1 MATSFQPNVHYT
13 FGSPLSSTALF
24 GTRRASD
31 ILEQEGYS
39 TVMQTSTSRRASRT
53 LSGGGSSTLADV
65 VSSLTRRSSDAVSST
80 QITDADYATLLEWIR
95 AERMRKLPP
104 EGSSYDKA
112 LVWAALF
119 VERLHSFDTALQQFA
134 GDSHM
139 AAQLAYVH
147 CASLLE
153 TTHRYCFQLAEENA
167 PALMDLFGF
176 FYRSSMGLGNLLD
189 RTELFSV
196 SQDIKDQLILALAD
210 LVTLVVG
217 VARHFHRSLNTSE
230 SVSIDIYSTF
240 PGPIDSFKARCE
252 HVSEL
257 MWRHQLIRE
266 GMNGDKVTE
275 IRTIKEWLQPEDPV
289 LINVAETTAHFAQER
304 EESTCLWMSPYLTR
318 FLKSDQ
324 KVLAVH
330 GKPGSGKTILATV
343 IHDHLQHSVGGTVYK
358 SIFVPINSRI
368 PANTTPRAV
377 AKMVLSQLF
386 DKRIGNVRLYQI
398 LSDTFTRSQSTLE
411 EDAYDD
417 LLWAAV
423 RNALKSSLQG
433 AKELVLVVDGM
444 DEASCGEASLRKRLT
459 EAAVPADRVKLIVLG
474 SQQQS
479 STALQTA
486 VHVSPEL
493 VFDDITA
500 VVRKILHPNR
510 SFTSQSE
517 DEQEIM
523 VTRIAEAARGSF
535 LWAKLAAKRIR
546 EEGAS
551 NAQAL
556 SKAITTVANTGK
568 TLTDL
573 VSHAMH
579 AKVSEDALKV
589 LSWLSTAARPLTQKE
604 LSALGSIHLDRGT
617 ITDKELD
624 SHHLLKPV
632 ASLVFIQSN
641 LVYLRHGQI
650 RSAILDV
657 LAKDKLLP
665 AVKNRNSDL
674 AQRLLVYTKEVVT
687 SDHEPS
693 LDPLDDSASQ
703 ELLVKYPLLDFA
715 LRYWITH
722 VKIAFGCATDQ
733 EIATAAKELR
743 SSIPT
748 TPTVPLLEM
757 TVWDNKSTPS
767 LRLLHGIQT
776 RVWRQALGPNH
787 PTTLQTVL
795 CQALF
800 YRRIHEI
807 PSAHISKIFYEAAK
821 MSQTVLSTRHLITMQ
836 MIKFYLEVTADQVT
850 DSKTTIMTQRTEML
864 QRLIECYKIHYGASS
879 SMVTSTM
886 RLLSEHYTSMGEET
900 KAKEITTWLQEA
912 STESAPQA
920 TGPRQTDD
928 SLLVHLHGRKDTME
942 TRTIF
947 SLDELEQDDLVT
959 RAFDFKSLQAKAE
972 RLVAEKDIKTAER
985 TWIELWQQTSKEYR
999 LNSSTEWELRNM
1011 DAVLGYAKFLK
1022 SQHRENEAASIL
1034 SGFWEGYGQSTSSSE
1049 AVASKF
1055 LEVAKVMKSVGL
1067 SVLALSVF
1075 KHCAQSTHGHSGV
1088 HQEVQ
1093 QHINTTSREVMKM
1106 ATSTSSTITESSLK
1120 EMVFS
1125 ASTTD
1130 QVSMTATNT
1139 LLELYLSQHRWQDA
1153 TKAIKQVLRTMWPA
1167 FFAPSADEAVLPAS
1181 NLESCVE
1188 LAERLANCYRFRRRI
1203 GKEEDVRLRLYHAV
1217 RRGRP
1222 AGDKLLDR
1230 VTTGLLRLYERMVQ
1244 TEKLITIHQ
1253 NILSDCKK
1261 RYGPQHPTVVKQLWK
1276 LAELTRPRPIAVD
1289 YYRQIVHILNKDTEQ
1304 CHPDAFE
1311 PLLIVVTDL
1320 LNQARYAEALQPCR
1334 VLFGTLQK
1342 PQISPKLQ
1350 EPSFAQTLYE
1360 RYIHCL
1366 RMVQSDVA
1374 VIHDVTAQYRKAC
1387 ISLFGTSASVTIHAT
1402 KTLANICQES
1412 KRYESEAITLYEEL
1426 LQTRSSAVEIDYEDI
1441 RATLNAIYEEQNML
1455 VHTSKT
1461 ASMSTEEVKRVISI
1475 RTQRLAS
1482 LRSTHGWAHEES
1494 LGHLSEIVTLYTK
1507 QGDLQAAAT
1516 LLRNAT
1522 AQVLATESSSI
1533 QLTAAAKTI
1542 AAGYI
1547 TAGQVDRARE
1557 LTHELYRQIVAKDTA
1572 NVGAVGFDLTAS
1584 PRQSLS
1590 FLAELEYRLRQ
1601 REDAS
1606 LTLNEVYSALTT
1618 EYMYFEQFRTEI
1630 GSKSSSVMTVMPSAA
1645 RLHGF
1650 LCAKGR
1656 HEDAARLAE
1665 QVTNYFLAT
1674 EGATTQATASQARI
1688 FIDTLLEYFPSH
1700 TSPHFIRSVAIASYD
1715 RVTQL
1720 LATADYHS
1728 ACGLALTAFQY
1739 IRAHQGYASPS
1750 VLKTVFKLGLV
1761 IAGRDV
1767 EARPAAASRKEMLE
1781 VSASILKETLDYL
1794 KQQKVDLT
1802 QLDLVHLNT
1811 LICVLDEQHDY
1822 ATLAWILTALWNHR
1836 DTHISTAPQYA
1847 YTLALGRMLVITRYL
1862 TGDSLA
1868 AIRLAEDIVY
1878 NCARVHGPR
1887 HPSTVEMTV
1896 LLSQMYTSVAQGYQT
1911 HQDRRELAYRY
1922 YKKAASLHENALRVF
1937 IDPTSVSATE
1947 MEASAAASGL
1957 SESASGAS
1965 SPGGTV
1971 EDEGKHVRQHLHLL
1985 KLAVERLGDW
1995 PKEYAE
2001 YERLNADLFR
2011 TFAADLKDVEGVEKW
2026 NLKRF
2031 GSGRAEASDDLISPG
2046 INQVVGSHERL
2057 AIAV

>member
-13 FGSPLSSTALF
+13 FGSPLSTTALF
-24 GTRRASD
+24 GNRRASD
-31 ILEQEGYS
+31 ILEQEGYTTTYQS
-39 TVMQTSTSRRASRT
+39 STSRRGSRALT
-53 LSGGGSSTLADV
+53 GGGGSTLADV
-65 VSSLTRRSSDAVSST
+65 VSSLTRRSSDAMISSS
-80 QITDADYATLLEWIR
+80 ITDADYATLLEWIR

-119 VERLHSFDTALQQFA
+119 VERLHSFDTALEQFA

-153 TTHRYCFQLAEENA
+153 LAEDNA

-196 SQDIKDQLILALAD
+196 SQEIKDQLILALAD

-217 VARHFHRSLNTSE
+217 VARHFHRSLNSSD

-252 HVSEL
+252 HVSES

-266 GMNGDKVTE
+266 GLNGDKVTE
-275 IRTIKEWLQPEDPV
+275 IRALKDWLQPEDPV
-289 LINVAETTAHFAQER
+289 LVNVAETTAHFAQER
-304 EESTCLWMSPYLTR
+304 EESTCLWMTPYLTR
-318 FLKSDQ
+318 FLKSNR
-324 KVLAVH
+324 KTLAVH

-343 IHDHLQHSVGGTVYK
+343 INDHLQHPVGGTHYK
-358 SIFVPINSRI
+358 SIFVPISSRI

-377 AKMVLSQLF
+377 AKMILSQLF
-386 DKRIGNVRLYQI
+386 DKRIGNVRLYQT
-398 LSDTFTRSQSTLE
+398 LSDAYKRSQSTLE

-417 LLWAAV
+417 LLWVAV
-423 RNALKSSLQG
+423 ENALKSSLQG
-433 AKELVLVVDGM
+433 AKELVLVVDGI
-444 DEASCGEASLRKRLT
+444 DEASCGENLMYKRLT
-459 EAAVPADRVKLIVLG
+459 EAAAPAERVKLIILG
-474 SQQQS
+474 AQQPLSTSSQS
-479 STALQTA
+479 I

-500 VVRKILHPNR
+500 VVRKILQHTR
-510 SFTSQSE
+510 AFTSLPE
-517 DEQEIM
+517 EEQEIN
-523 VTRIAEAARGSF
+523 VTRIAEASSGSF

-546 EEGAS
+546 EEGSS

-556 SKAITTVANTGK
+556 TRAIESVANTGK

-573 VSHAMH
+573 VSNNLH
-579 AKVSEDALKV
+579 AKLSKDALKV
-589 LSWLSTAARPLTQKE
+589 LAWLSTAARPMTQKE
-604 LSALGSIHLDRGT
+604 LSALGSIHVENST
-617 ITDKELD
+617 ITDESLD
-624 SHHLLKPV
+624 IQQLLKPV

-650 RSAILDV
+650 RTAILDV

-665 AVKNRNSDL
+665 TVKNRNGDL
-674 AQRLLVYTKEVVT
+674 AQRLLLYIKEAVT
-687 SDHEPS
+687 SEHEPS
-693 LDPLDDSASQ
+693 LDPLDENTTQDMLA
-703 ELLVKYPLLDFA
+703 KYPLLDFA
-715 LRYWITH
+715 LRYWLTH

-733 EIATAAKELR
+733 EITTAAKELR
-743 SSIPT
+743 SALPT
-748 TPTVPLLEM
+748 SPTVPLLEM

-767 LRLLHGIQT
+767 LRLLHGIQN
-776 RVWRQALGPNH
+776 RLYRQALSSTH

-800 YRRIHEI
+800 YRRIHNTL
-807 PSAHISKIFYEAAK
+807 PAHISKVFYDAAK
-821 MSQTVLSTRHLITMQ
+821 ISQTVLSPRHLITMQ
-836 MIKFYLEVTADQVT
+836 ITKFYLEVTADQVA
-850 DSKTTIMTQRTEML
+850 DSKNEIMVKRTEML
-864 QRLIECYKIHYGASS
+864 QLLVECYKSHYGVSS
-879 SMVTSTM
+879 SMVTST
-886 RLLSEHYTSMGEET
+886 LTQLSEHFISMGDEA
-900 KAKEITTWLQEA
+900 KAKEITSSLQGP
-912 STESAPQA
+912 TTDSAPQP
-920 TGPRQTDD
+920 TGSRPTDD

-942 TRTIF
+942 TRTTF
-947 SLDELEQDDLVT
+947 SLNELELDDMIT

-972 RLVAEKDIKTAER
+972 RFVAEKDLKSAER

-999 LNSSTEWELRNM
+999 LNHSSDWELKNM

-1049 AVASKF
+1049 AVAFKF

-1067 SVLALSVF
+1067 SVLALTVF
-1075 KHCAQSTHGHSGV
+1075 KHCAQSTHSQSGV

-1106 ATSTSSTITESSLK
+1106 ATSTSSSITESSLK
-1120 EMVFS
+1120 EMVFNTS
-1125 ASTTD
+1125 STD
-1130 QVSMTATNT
+1130 QVSVTATNT

-1167 FFAPSADEAVLPAS
+1167 FFAPSVDEVVLPSS
-1181 NLESCVE
+1181 NLEYCVA
-1188 LAERLANCYRFRRRI
+1188 LAERLANCYRSRRRTA
-1203 GKEEDVRLRLYHAV
+1203 KEEDVRLRLYQAV
-1217 RRGRP
+1217 RRDRP
-1222 AGDKLLDR
+1222 AGDKLRDR
-1230 VTTGLLRLYERMVQ
+1230 VTTGILRLYERMSQ
-1244 TEKLITIHQ
+1244 NDKLITIHQ
-1253 NILSDCKK
+1253 DILGDSTK
-1261 RYGPQHPTVVKQLWK
+1261 RYGPEHPTVVKQLWK

-1289 YYRQIVHILNKDTEQ
+1289 YYRQIVHILNKDSES

-1320 LNQARYAEALQPCR
+1320 LNQARYADALKPCR
-1334 VLFGTLQK
+1334 VLFNTVQK
-1342 PQISPKLQ
+1342 PKTSPKLQ
-1350 EPSFAQTLYE
+1350 EPSFVQTLYE

-1366 RMVQSDVA
+1366 RMVHSDTT
-1374 VIHDVTAQYRKAC
+1374 VIHDVTVQYRKAC
-1387 ISLFGTSASVTIHAT
+1387 ISLFGMSAAITIQTT
-1402 KTLANICQES
+1402 KTLANICLES
-1412 KRYESEAITLYEEL
+1412 KRYEAEAIKLFEEL
-1426 LQTRSSAVEIDYEDI
+1426 LNTKSNEVDIDRDDI
-1441 RATLNAIYEEQNML
+1441 RATLDSIYEEQNIL
-1455 VHTSKT
+1455 VNTSKT
-1461 ASMSTEEVKRVISI
+1461 ESMSADQVKRVISI

-1482 LRSTHGWAHEES
+1482 LRSTHGWAHEEALS
-1494 LGHLSEIVTLYTK
+1494 HLCEIVALYSK
-1507 QGDLQAAAT
+1507 QSDTQAAVT

-1533 QLTAAAKTI
+1533 QLSAAAKTI

-1547 TAGQVDRARE
+1547 TAGQVDQARDISQ
-1557 LTHELYRQIVAKDTA
+1557 ELYRQIVAKDTT
-1572 NVGAVGFDLTAS
+1572 NVAGVGFDLTS
-1584 PRQSLS
+1584 SQRQSLS
-1590 FLAELEYRLRQ
+1590 FLAELEYSLRQ
-1601 REDAS
+1601 REDSS
-1606 LTLNEVYSALTT
+1606 LTLNEIYSALTT

-1630 GSKSSSVMTVMPSAA
+1630 SSKNSSLMTVTPSAS
-1645 RLHGF
+1645 RLYGF
-1650 LCAKGR
+1650 LSAKGR
-1656 HEDAARLAE
+1656 HADAARLVE
-1665 QVTNYFLAT
+1665 QFTNYFLAT
-1674 EGATTQATASQARI
+1674 EGSTIQPSPSQAKV
-1688 FIDTLLEYFPSH
+1688 FIATLLEYFHAH
-1700 TSPHFIRSVAIASYD
+1700 TSQHFIRSVAIASYD

-1720 LATADYHS
+1720 LATTDYS
-1728 ACGLALTAFQY
+1728 TACGLALTAFKY
-1739 IRAHQGYASPS
+1739 IRAHQGYTSPS
-1750 VLKTVFKLGLV
+1750 VLKIVFKLGLV

-1767 EARPAAASRKEMLE
+1767 EARPAAASRKEMLG
-1781 VSASILKETLDYL
+1781 VSATILQETLGYL

-1802 QLDLVHLNT
+1802 QLDLVHLNN

-1822 ATLAWILTALWNHR
+1822 HTLAWILTSLWDNR
-1836 DTHISTAPQYA
+1836 DTNHIATSQPQYA

-1862 TGDSLA
+1862 IGDYTA
-1868 AIRLAEDIVY
+1868 AMRLAEDIVY

-1896 LLSQMYTSVAQGYQT
+1896 LLSQMYTSVAQGYQS
-1911 HQDRRELAYRY
+1911 QKDRRELAYRY

-1947 MEASAAASGL
+1947 MEDSISS
-1957 SESASGAS
+1957 SESGSGTT
-1965 SPGGTV
+1965 SPGGLV

-2011 TFAADLKDVEGVEKW
+2011 TFAKDLKDVEGVEKW

-2031 GSGRAEASDDLISPG
+2031 GSGRAEASDDLIATG
-2046 INQVVGSHERL
+2046 INQVVGSHDRL